1 MSTPSAEF
9 IAAMDAA
16 SVGSEVDLPS
26 EAYRGQPRRYIKRN
40 NQAWHMVYASGD
52 LSTSG
57 YSPDKFP
64 HDTTFV
70 GPFAAENNMR
80 LSLNTGSTTRE
91 VPMVNTSL
99 YGQHGKV
106 ASPNGKVS
114 IKGTFRSLLN
124 FQGVAYLVVEVDHG
138 GGVVNFPTK
147 NWEWLADPPAPNVL
161 KPGTVLEHTSDGGVK
176 FMIIAQ
182 SASFAAPWFF
192 VNMNTGMFV
201 PLTDQDAA
209 NFRNPK
215 IHKVVSA

>member
-9 IAAMDAA
+9 MAAMVVAA
-16 SVGSEVDLPS
+16 PGSEVQAVS
-26 EAYRGQPRRYIKRN
+26 AGRYRKRDHRWYRVLDSGQRGVNGFDPI
-40 NQAWHMVYASGD
+40 D
-52 LSTSG
+52 
-57 YSPDKFP
+57 FP
-64 HDTTFV
+64 MGTTFV
-70 GPFAAENNMR
+70 GPFAAENNLR
-80 LSLNTGSTTRE
+80 LNLRIEDKNWE

-124 FQGVAYLVVEVDHG
+124 SQGVAYLVVEVDHG

-161 KPGTVLEHTSDGGVK
+161 KPGTVLEHVSGGGVK